1 MDLKHSDEDLAFKKQ
16 IENFCE
22 SYVSTEIRQKIAL
35 GHRLSKQ
42 DIVDYHKVLYE
53 HGYAVPNWKEEWG
66 GRDWTS
72 IQHQIFDDVTAAY
85 DCPRRLA
92 FGVSMVG
99 PVLQAFG
106 SREQQ
111 EKYLPRIARLD
122 DWWCQGFSEPGSGS
136 DLASLKTTA
145 VRDGDEYVLNGQ
157 KTWTTYA
164 QHADMMFIL
173 TRTDSEC
180 KPQEGIS
187 FMLLDMNTPGISV
200 KPIILLDGY
209 HEVNEVFFDNVR
221 IPAENLVGEEN
232 KGWDYA
238 KFLLAHERFG
248 IAQIGYAKNQLNRL
262 KDIAMK
268 ERTET
273 GERLADDVFFSQKLA
288 EIEMDL
294 TALEVT
300 NLRVLSDAKNQSDL
314 TFAGML
320 KIRGS
325 DLNQKLTRL
334 IMEAVGPAAA
344 VEQQDL
350 VLHGRNEPPLGP
362 EYAAGAAPSYLNN
375 RKLSIFGGS
384 NEIQRT
390 IIAKAMLTA

>member
-1 MDLKHSDEDLAFKKQ
+1 MDLRFSDEDLAFKKE
-16 IENFCE
+16 IEDFCE
-22 SYVSTEIRQKIAL
+22 NHVSKETRQKIAL

-42 DIVDYHKVLYE
+42 DIVDYHKVLND
-53 HGYAVPNWKEEWG
+53 HGYSVPNWKAEWG
-66 GRDWTS
+66 GRDWSS

-187 FMLLDMNTPGISV
+187 FMLLDMKTPGVTV

-209 HEVNEVFFDNVR
+209 HEVNEVFFDDVR

-248 IAQIGYAKNQLNRL
+248 IAQIGFAKNQLKRL
-262 KDIAMK
+262 KDVAAQEK
-268 ERTET
+268 TET
-273 GERLADDVFFSQKLA
+273 GGRLSDDVFFKQKVA

-300 NLRVLSDAKNQSDL
+300 NLRVLADAKNQSDL

-362 EYAAGAAPSYLNN
+362 DYAAGAAPSYLNN

>member
-1 MDLKHSDEDLAFKKQ
+1 MDLTYSAEDQKFR
-16 IENFCE
+16 EEVVEFCE
-22 SYVSTEIRQKIAL
+22 TQVSKETQKKISL
-35 GHRLSKQ
+35 GHRLSKEE
-42 DIVDYHKVLYE
+42 IVEYHKALYAK
-53 HGYAVPNWKEEWG
+53 GWAVPNWQAEWG
-66 GRDWTS
+66 GTDWSS
-72 IQHQIFDDVTAAY
+72 IQHQIFDEITAAY
-85 DCPRRLA
+85 DCPRKLA

-106 SREQQ
+106 NEEQKQ
-111 EKYLPRIARLD
+111 KYLPAIARLD

-145 VRDGDEYVLNGQ
+145 VRDGDHYVINGQ

-164 QHADMMFIL
+164 QHADKMFIL

-187 FMLLDMNTPGISV
+187 FMVLDMDTPGISV

-209 HEVNEVFFDNVR
+209 HEVNDVFFDDVR
-221 IPAENLVGEEN
+221 IPVENLVGEEN

-248 IAQIGYAKNQLNRL
+248 IAQIGYAKHQIERL
-262 KDIAMK
+262 KEIAALEK
-268 ERTET
+268 LED
-273 GERLADDVFFSQKLA
+273 GGRLIDDLQFAQKVT

-294 TALEVT
+294 TALEIT
-300 NLRVLSDAKNQSDL
+300 NLRVLSDPKNQADL

-325 DLNQKLTRL
+325 DLNQKLSRL

-344 VEQQDL
+344 VEQQGL

-362 EYAAGAAPSYLNN
+362 EYAAGAAPSYFNG

>member
-1 MDLKHSDEDLAFKKQ
+1 MDLKFSDEDLAFKKE
-16 IENFCE
+16 IEDFCE
-22 SYVSTEIRQKIAL
+22 NHVSKETRQKIAL

-42 DIVDYHKVLYE
+42 DIVDYHKVLND
-53 HGYAVPNWKEEWG
+53 HGYGVPNWKAEWG
-66 GRDWTS
+66 GRDWSS

-187 FMLLDMNTPGISV
+187 FMLLDMKTPGVTV

-209 HEVNEVFFDNVR
+209 HEVNEVFFDDVR

-248 IAQIGYAKNQLNRL
+248 IAQIGFAKNQLKRL
-262 KDIAMK
+262 KDIAAK
-268 ERTET
+268 EKTET
-273 GERLADDVFFSQKLA
+273 GARLVDDVFFKQKIA
-288 EIEMDL
+288 EIEIDL

-300 NLRVLSDAKNQSDL
+300 NLRVLADAKNQSDL

-334 IMEAVGPAAA
+334 IIEAVGPAAA

-362 EYAAGAAPSYLNN
+362 DYAAGAAPSYLNN

>member
-1 MDLKHSDEDLAFKKQ
+1 
-16 IENFCE
+16 
-22 SYVSTEIRQKIAL
+22 
-35 GHRLSKQ
+35 
-42 DIVDYHKVLYE
+42 
-53 HGYAVPNWKEEWG
+53 
-66 GRDWTS
+66 
-72 IQHQIFDDVTAAY
+72 
-85 DCPRRLA
+85 
-92 FGVSMVG
+92 
-99 PVLQAFG
+99 
-106 SREQQ
+106 
-111 EKYLPRIARLD
+111 
-122 DWWCQGFSEPGSGS
+122 
-136 DLASLKTTA
+136 
-145 VRDGDEYVLNGQ
+145 
-157 KTWTTYA
+157 
-164 QHADMMFIL
+164 
-173 TRTDSEC
+173 
-180 KPQEGIS
+180 
-187 FMLLDMNTPGISV
+187 
-200 KPIILLDGY
+200 
-209 HEVNEVFFDNVR
+209 VNEVFFDNVR

-262 KDIAMK
+262 KDIAGQ

-273 GERLADDVFFSQKLA
+273 GERLVDDVFFSQKLA

-362 EYAAGAAPSYLNN
+362 DYAAGAAPSYLNN

>member
-1 MDLKHSDEDLAFKKQ
+1 MDLTYADEDLAFKAQ
-16 IENFCE
+16 IEDFCE
-22 SYVSTEIRQKIAL
+22 AHVSAETRRKIAL
-35 GHRLSKQ
+35 GHRLSKA
-42 DIVDYHKVLYE
+42 DIVDYHRVLYD
-53 HGYAVPNWKEEWG
+53 HGYAVPNWKKEWG
-66 GRDWTS
+66 GTDWTS

-145 VRDGDEYVLNGQ
+145 VRDGDEYVINGQ

-187 FMLLDMNTPGISV
+187 FMVLDMKTPGITV

-209 HEVNEVFFDNVR
+209 HEVNEVFFDDVR
-221 IPAENLVGEEN
+221 IPVENLVGEEN

-248 IAQIGYAKNQLNRL
+248 IAQIGFAKNQLDRL
-262 KDIAMK
+262 KDIAAQEK
-268 ERTET
+268 SEDGTP
-273 GERLADDVFFSQKLA
+273 LSQDVFFSQKVA

-300 NLRVLSDAKNQSDL
+300 NLRVLSDKQNQSDL

-334 IMEAVGPAAA
+334 IMETVGPAAA

-362 EYAAGAAPSYLNN
+362 EYAGGAAPSYLNN